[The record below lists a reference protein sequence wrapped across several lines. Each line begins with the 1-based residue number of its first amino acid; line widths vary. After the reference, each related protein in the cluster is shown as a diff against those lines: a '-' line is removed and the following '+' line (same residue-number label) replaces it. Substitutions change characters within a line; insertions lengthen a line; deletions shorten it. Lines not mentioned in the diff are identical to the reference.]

1 MILLIHMKKYI
12 IFFGLVLAAIMV
24 GSTPAQ
30 AKCDFARD
38 LEVGAVGEDVRCLQ
52 QFLNTEGFKIAES
65 GVGSPGQETN
75 LFREGTQSALKRW
88 QSSKGLSSTGYF
100 GPLSRAAYDVSVS
113 APAPIVIPDPI
124 VVPAPTTAPEPS
136 TAAIERKARSL
147 VKSVRKVV
155 EDVRDDVEQAEDD
168 GEDVAGLEKILDK
181 AEEKLIDALY
191 AFIDQDYQEALTLL
205 DRAADYAEDAR
216 EDVGGNKDDAKEA
229 INDADDAIDEAK
241 EEIDDA
247 DDDGDDVDEAEDLL
261 DDADDKLDDAK
272 EAYDDGDYDDA
283 EELAQEAEDLAQEAI
298 DAIGN

>member
-12 IFFGLVLAAIMV
+12 IFFGLVLAAIAV
-24 GSTPAQ
+24 GATPAQ

-113 APAPIVIPDPI
+113 APAPIIVPDPVVIPGP
-124 VVPAPTTAPEPS
+124 APEPS

-147 VKSVRKVV
+147 IKSLKKTI
-155 EDVRDDVEQAEDD
+155 EDVRDDVEDAEDD

-191 AFIDQDYQEALTLL
+191 AFIDQDYEEAVTLL

-216 EDVGGNKDDAKEA
+216 EDVGGNKDDAKKA
-229 INDADDAIDEAK
+229 ISDADDAFDNAK

-247 DDDGDDVDEAEDLL
+247 DDDGKDVDEAEDLL

-272 EAYDDGDYDDA
+272 KSYKDGDYKDA
-283 EELAQEAEDLAQEAI
+283 EELAQEAEDLADEAV